1 LSITIFKI
9 GDPLCT
15 VLMTH
20 LEDRSYTLKLLSKED
35 EKALIEFEGLNKT
48 EVIS

>member
-1 LSITIFKI
+1 VLSITSFRI
-9 GDPLCT
+9 GEPLYT

-35 EKALIEFEGLNKT
+35 EKALIELEGLNKT
-48 EVIS
+48 